1 MVDYNP
7 YKHWVVSAFFI
18 APLAFAMCGSNRPGL
33 HVVVESPCPAAGGKA
48 PPPRPAA

>member
-1 MVDYNP
+1 MVYYNP

-18 APLAFAMCGSNRPGL
+18 APLAFGMCRSNRPGL
-33 HVVVESPCPAAGGKA
+33 HVESPCPAAGGKA